1 MVFSSIVFL
10 CAFLPIVLVL
20 DRCLRSTTHRNIAL
34 TVASVVF
41 YAYGEP
47 RMVVLLLLSCGLNYV
62 LGRLVEPGRPRRREY
77 LIAGIVCNLLLLVVF
92 KYLSMIVGTINAILR
107 TDIVMRDIPLPLGI
121 SFYTFQALSYVID
134 VYRGDVACQKTFY
147 KVLLYISFFPQ
158 LVAGPIV
165 KYHDFDYQIDNR
177 HASVNDMATGLRR
190 FGLGLAKKVLLAD
203 VFASCAD
210 ALFALPKDQLFA
222 PAAWLAAFAYMMQIY
237 MDFSAYS
244 DMAIGMAA
252 ALGFRIPENFRHPYA
267 SLSMREFWRRWH
279 ISLSGWFREYLYIP
293 LGGNRLGRKR
303 AIINRFIVFA
313 LCGLWHGANWTFV
326 VWGLLH
332 GLALFF
338 EEYVDVDG
346 WSQRARR
353 AYVLLF
359 VLFTFVIF
367 RSDTLG
373 DAVYHLRQ
381 MLFGWGLTSALYIP
395 FVSQLNPL
403 FLVAV
408 VVALLISGTLP
419 ERIVHAVQVSNKG
432 AFVDS
437 MSYLLTLGCVFL
449 CLLALASGTYSPFI
463 YFRF

>member
-20 DRCLRSTTHRNIAL
+20 DWRLRSTTHKNIAL
-34 TVASVVF
+34 TVASVLF

-47 RMVVLLLLSCGLNYV
+47 RMVALLLLSTALNYV
-62 LGRLVEPGRPRRREY
+62 LGRLVESGRARRKEY

-92 KYLSMIVGTINAILR
+92 KYLPMIVGTINALFR
-107 TDIVMRDIPLPLGI
+107 AEIVIRDIPLPLGI

-293 LGGNRLGRKR
+293 LGGNRKGKARTY
-303 AIINRFIVFA
+303 INLIIVFF
-313 LCGLWHGANWTFV
+313 LTGFWHGAGFTFIF
-326 VWGLLH
+326 WGLYH
-332 GLALFF
+332 GFF
-338 EEYVDVDG
+338 
-346 WSQRARR
+346 
-353 AYVLLF
+353 
-359 VLFTFVIF
+359 TVI
-367 RSDTLG
+367 
-373 DAVYHLRQ
+373 
-381 MLFGWGLTSALYIP
+381 
-395 FVSQLNPL
+395 
-403 FLVAV
+403 
-408 VVALLISGTLP
+408 
-419 ERIVHAVQVSNKG
+419 ER
-432 AFVDS
+432 
-437 MSYLLTLGCVFL
+437 L
-449 CLLALASGTYSPFI
+449 
-463 YFRF
+463 